1 MNPKMTRRA
10 LALAALLSPVAARA
24 QAPLITR
31 PVRLIVPFAAGGGS
45 DTLARLLSVPLSE
58 LLGQPVVVEN
68 RAGAGSQI
76 GAEAVMRSAPDGT
89 TLLLGD
95 TPLATIPAVQAA
107 AGRPAPFEAAR
118 DFTPVAALAI
128 APALV
133 VVGGTSRHRT
143 LGDLLGAARANPAAI
158 DFASAG
164 VASSTHLILELLQ
177 MRSGVRVT
185 HVPYRGAAPAVQD
198 VLAGTVQATIMALAT
213 AAPLV
218 QSGQIRVVGVAAER
232 RLAAMP
238 DVPTLREQGVDLV
251 SGFWWGVLGPVGIP
265 EPIVAQLVTAINAA
279 MDSEA
284 MAPRL
289 ATLGLDRLRLGP
301 AGFRDMLASET
312 VRWREVVQAA
322 GIKPE

>member
-1 MNPKMTRRA
+1 MSFRMTRRA
-10 LALAALLSPVAARA
+10 LAAAALTMPAVARA
-24 QAPLITR
+24 QITR
-31 PVRLIVPFAAGGGS
+31 PVRMIVPFAAGGGS
-45 DTLARLLSVPLSE
+45 DTLARLLAVPLTE
-58 LLGQPVVVEN
+58 RLGQPVVVEN

-89 TLLLGD
+89 TLLFGD

-118 DFTPVAALAI
+118 DFTPIAAIAL
-128 APALV
+128 APALI
-133 VVGGTSRHRT
+133 VVGGNSRHRSVS
-143 LGDLLGAARANPAAI
+143 DLLAAARANPGSI

-177 MRSGVRVT
+177 IRSGVRVT
-185 HVPYRGAAPAVQD
+185 HIPYRGAAPAVQD

-218 QSGQIRVVGVAAER
+218 ASGQIRVIGVAAER

-238 DVPTLREQGVDLV
+238 DVATLKEQGVDLV
-251 SGFWWGVLGPVGIP
+251 SGFWWGVLGPLGLP
-265 EPIVAQLVTAINAA
+265 EPVMAQLVTAINAA
-279 MDSEA
+279 MDSDA
-284 MAPRL
+284 MTARL
-289 ATLGLDRLRLGP
+289 PALGLDRLRLSP
-301 AGFRDMLASET
+301 PEFRDMLASET
-312 VRWREVVQAA
+312 RRWAEVVRIA

>member
-1 MNPKMTRRA
+1 MMTITRRA
-10 LALAALLSPVAARA
+10 LAAAALAMPAVARA
-24 QAPLITR
+24 QITR

-58 LLGQPVVVEN
+58 RLGQPVVVEN

-95 TPLATIPAVQAA
+95 TPLATIPAVQVAG
-107 AGRPAPFEAAR
+107 GRPAPFDAAR
-118 DFTPVAALAI
+118 DFTAVAGLAI

-133 VVGGTSRHRT
+133 VVGGQSRFRT
-143 LGDLLGAARANPAAI
+143 LGELLAAARANPAAI

-218 QSGQIRVVGVAAER
+218 QSGQIRVIGVASEQR
-232 RLAAMP
+232 IAAMP
-238 DVPTLREQGVDLV
+238 DVPTLKEQGVDLV
-251 SGFWWGVLGPVGIP
+251 SGFWWGVLGPLGIP
-265 EPIVAQLVTAINAA
+265 DPVLAQLVTAIEASMA
-279 MDSEA
+279 SEA
-284 MAPRL
+284 MISRL
-289 ATLGLDRLRLGP
+289 PALGLERLPLGP
-301 AGFRDMLASET
+301 PAFRALLASET
-312 VRWREVVQAA
+312 RRWGEVVQAA

>member
-1 MNPKMTRRA
+1 MMTITRRA
-10 LALAALLSPVAARA
+10 LVASALFAPAVARA
-24 QAPLITR
+24 QITR

-45 DTLARLLSVPLSE
+45 DTLARLLSVPLTE
-58 LLGQPVVVEN
+58 RLGQPVVVEN

-95 TPLATIPAVQAA
+95 TPLATIPAVQVAG
-107 AGRPAPFEAAR
+107 GRPAPFDAAR
-118 DFTPVAALAI
+118 DFSPVAALAI

-133 VVGGTSRHRT
+133 VVGGQSRFRT
-143 LGDLLGAARANPAAI
+143 LGELLAAARANPAAI

-177 MRSGVRVT
+177 MRAGVRVT

-218 QSGQIRVVGVAAER
+218 QSGQIRVIGVASEQR
-232 RLAAMP
+232 IAAMP
-238 DVPTLREQGVDLV
+238 DVPTLKEQGVDLV
-251 SGFWWGVLGPVGIP
+251 SGFWWGVLGPLGIP
-265 EPIVAQLVTAINAA
+265 DPVLAQLVTAIEASMA
-279 MDSEA
+279 SEA
-284 MAPRL
+284 MTARLPALGLNRL
-289 ATLGLDRLRLGP
+289 ALGP
-301 AGFRDMLASET
+301 AEFRALLASET
-312 VRWREVVQAA
+312 RRWGEVVQAA